1 MSGNGA
7 ASHPAARPAGVVA
20 TWRQTP
26 RPARALLAGIFVN
39 RLTGFLQI
47 FLVLFL
53 THRGFSSGQAGVA
66 LGVFG
71 VGIIVGTFTGGWL
84 GDRVSARTATLISML
99 GYAPLL
105 LSILYLHIYPLIL
118 VAVLTVSTVGQIYRP
133 AAQAMLTEMT
143 PPERLVMVT
152 AMYRMCLNLGIA
164 VTPLIGTALIS
175 VSYTWLFWV
184 ETMAAVTY
192 GLIALKFLPGGARPH
207 ASGPGKQDRE
217 GGRRWSSGYLAVL
230 ADGRYLAYLFAVLVM
245 AAVYCQYTVTLPLA
259 IVRSGLGLWWYSA
272 IVSLNAIIVATCEVF
287 ATRFV
292 QTWPLRVIV
301 VGGLGLLAVGYGIYA
316 IGMVPVVLIAGTL
329 VWTASEI
336 IGGPTVWSYPGM
348 VAPPRLRAR
357 YYGAMQSS
365 FGVGSA
371 VGPVMGVVLWDGVG
385 QALWLWLAV
394 IAAVGMGAGLIGMRR
409 PATEPVGG
417 HAEASN
423 C

>member
-1 MSGNGA
+1 MSGKGA
-7 ASHPAARPAGVVA
+7 ASHPEVRPAGVVA

-53 THRGFSSGQAGVA
+53 THRGFSSGRAGLA
-66 LGVFG
+66 LGVYG
-71 VGIIVGTFTGGWL
+71 AGIILGTFTGGWL
-84 GDRVSARTATLISML
+84 GDRVSARTATLVSML

-105 LSILYLHIYPLIL
+105 ISVLYLHVYPLIL
-118 VAVLTVSTVGQIYRP
+118 LAVLAVSTVGQIYRP

-152 AMYRMCLNLGIA
+152 AMYRMCLNLGVA

-184 ETMAAVTY
+184 ETMAAVSY
-192 GLIALKFLPGGARPH
+192 GLIALKFLPGGAGRRDRP
-207 ASGPGKQDRE
+207 AGE
-217 GGRRWSSGYLAVL
+217 TGRRWSSGYLAVL
-230 ADGRYLAYLFAVLVM
+230 ADGRYLAYLAAVLLLAV
-245 AAVYCQYTVTLPLA
+245 VYCQYTVTLPLA

-272 IVSLNAIIVATCEVF
+272 TVSLNAVIVATCEVA
-287 ATRFV
+287 ATRYV

-301 VGGLGLLAVGYGIYA
+301 AGSLGLLAVGYGVYA
-316 IGMVPVVLIAGTL
+316 IGMVPLVLIAGTMI
-329 VWTASEI
+329 WTASEI

-348 VAPPRLRAR
+348 VAPSRLRAR
-357 YYGAMQSS
+357 YFGAMQGS
-365 FGVGSA
+365 FGLGSA
-371 VGPVMGVVLWDGVG
+371 VGPIIGVVLWDGAG
-385 QALWLWLAV
+385 RALWLWLAV
-394 IAAVGMGAGLIGMRR
+394 MAGVGMVAGLIGMRR
-409 PATEPVGG
+409 PADPVRGQ
-417 HAEASN
+417 AEMSN